1 MTISNNEDR
10 FEFFKELDETTPGRE
25 QSQLIDLAYNKKEEA
40 KQTLQKYEKNKGK
53 KLSKERMYASRTIK
67 TLGESTKL
75 ALKAISIGAEKTG
88 IEEIKEGLGK
98 GKTLHFQVYL
108 FTLIHG
114 DHGIGPTGLTR
125 EIPDRSEE
133 KDISN
138 IRKALKRLKE
148 KGLVKGQGKNYRIV
162 KDYREES
169 MKLFWELI
177 EKSHRDYIIQNSVN
191 KNQNLS
197 AHVKELRDEIK
208 DMKNKLDHNK
218 KTKPIKRTWR
228 PTNEEED
235 N

>member
-1 MTISNNEDR
+1 MTISNNENR

-40 KQTLQKYEKNKGK
+40 EEALQKYEENKGK
-53 KLSKERMYASRTIK
+53 KLSKERMYASRSIE

-75 ALKAISIGAEKTG
+75 ALKAISIGAEKSG

-98 GKTLHFQVYL
+98 GKTLHFQVYM
-108 FTLIHG
+108 FTLIHR
-114 DHGIGPTGLTR
+114 DHGVGPTGLAR

-138 IRKALKRLKE
+138 IRKALERLKE
-148 KGLVKGQGKNYRIV
+148 KGLVRGQGKNYRIV

-177 EKSHRDYIIQNSVN
+177 EKSHKEEIIVNLTKKIQELKKNST
-191 KNQNLS
+191 
-197 AHVKELRDEIK
+197 DP
-208 DMKNKLDHNK
+208 
-218 KTKPIKRTWR
+218 KTGSKGGKTSER
-228 PTNEEED
+228 
-235 N
+235 